1 MIYVHKYE
9 ILKILNILKI
19 NNLLMKENFKAD
31 AYEKAIEKV
40 LNDEEVTF
48 KRPSKILDKIDEIEK
63 TGTLKNYENLLGPKY
78 KLYEEFKKI
87 FGVGEKKAIELAIK
101 HNNFDEI
108 EIEKL
113 NRVQKLGLKYFN
125 EIQTKISKEIIK
137 KHSTKIKKLFKD
149 QIKTQIVG
157 SYRRSLGVT
166 SKNENLFNDLD
177 ILVVSNEPSLKN
189 IFDKNNFL
197 ESFSF
202 GDKKFS
208 GLSKI
213 NNSIIRVDILLTSPK
228 EYPFALLYF
237 TGPKAFNIS
246 MRHEAKSQ
254 GLLLNEH
261 GLSGIDCDDE
271 KDIFNA
277 LNLKY
282 MTLKERDLMK

>member
-9 ILKILNILKI
+9 IIKILNILKI

-157 SYRRSLGVT
+157 S
-166 SKNENLFNDLD
+166 
-177 ILVVSNEPSLKN
+177 N
-189 IFDKNNFL
+189 I
-197 ESFSF
+197 
-202 GDKKFS
+202 
-208 GLSKI
+208 
-213 NNSIIRVDILLTSPK
+213 
-228 EYPFALLYF
+228 
-237 TGPKAFNIS
+237 
-246 MRHEAKSQ
+246 Q
-254 GLLLNEH
+254 
-261 GLSGIDCDDE
+261 
-271 KDIFNA
+271 
-277 LNLKY
+277 
-282 MTLKERDLMK
+282 